1 MELYYPF
8 DMTLQ
13 KGAEDDRQVLALYKG
28 CTNME
33 KDPFLMQNLL
43 CCL

>member
-13 KGAEDDRQVLALYKG
+13 KGAVDDRQVLALYKG
-28 CTNME
+28 CTNKE
-33 KDPFLMQNLL
+33 KDLSLMQN
-43 CCL
+43 